1 MTCGCS
7 PVVSR
12 TPQQRSATVP
22 LPKRALYWI
31 FAIWILALGFR
42 VIYITQL
49 NPDPDLT
56 GDGIYYHGLAN
67 DLANGSG
74 FRLTSLDFS
83 STREVADHPPGYVVL
98 LSGASKL
105 GLTSLDEHR
114 MISALVG
121 SLTVPLL
128 GLAAGRLAGTRRR
141 GPPPA
146 SRVVA
151 WSAIAA
157 AVIAA
162 LNVNMW
168 IWDPLLLAEPLVLTA
183 AAAWL
188 FACLV
193 YDDRPS
199 VGVALAVGLTLGV
212 AAATRSELL
221 VAGAVVP
228 WLLWR
233 NRGQSV
239 PRLAAHGAVMGLG
252 LVLLVG
258 PWVWTN
264 LHRFDEP
271 VVMTTGLGN
280 TMVQANCD
288 AAFYGP
294 ATGYSDFTCFS
305 RTRSLVGPDMDD
317 SEKDVL
323 FRKIATDYI
332 GENLTRFPVVATAR
346 VARTFG
352 FYKPTQQVGYMEGVE
367 LRGPHW
373 AVWSG
378 IVSWQ
383 LLLPLG
389 VTGVVLARRN
399 GRLIAPVLLVTGA
412 IVMAV
417 SITQGADRYRM
428 ALEPMLIAYAG
439 FAVARGLAVVGRSTP
454 ARSDTGL
461 GRWLRKWSPAPEPAE
476 PANTHT
482 APRVLEESQ

>member
-1 MTCGCS
+1 
-7 PVVSR
+7 
-12 TPQQRSATVP
+12 
-22 LPKRALYWI
+22 
-31 FAIWILALGFR
+31 
-42 VIYITQL
+42 
-49 NPDPDLT
+49 
-56 GDGIYYHGLAN
+56 
-67 DLANGSG
+67 
-74 FRLTSLDFS
+74 
-83 STREVADHPPGYVVL
+83 
-98 LSGASKL
+98 
-105 GLTSLDEHR
+105 
-114 MISALVG
+114 

-146 SRVVA
+146 PRVVA
-151 WSAIAA
+151 WAAVAA
-157 AVIAA
+157 ATIAA
-162 LNVNMW
+162 LDVNMW

-188 FACLV
+188 LACLV

-199 VGVALAVGLTLGV
+199 LGVALTVGLTLGV

-233 NRGQSV
+233 NRGQTL
-239 PRLAAHGAVMGLG
+239 PRLATHGAVMVSG

-305 RTRSLVGPDMDD
+305 RTRTLVSPDMDD

-323 FRKIATDYI
+323 FRRIATNYI
-332 GENLTRFPVVATAR
+332 SENRARFPVVAAAR

-352 FYKPTQQVGYMEGVE
+352 FFRPTQQVGYMEGVE

-383 LLLPLG
+383 LLLPVG
-389 VTGVVLARRN
+389 VAGVVLARRN

-417 SITQGADRYRM
+417 SLTQGADRYRM

-439 FAVARGLAVVGRSTP
+439 FAVARCLAVVGRSTP
-454 ARSDTGL
+454 ALADTGL
-461 GRWLRKWSPAPEPAE
+461 GRWLRKWAPEPE
-476 PANTHT
+476 P
-482 APRVLEESQ
+482 EEATS